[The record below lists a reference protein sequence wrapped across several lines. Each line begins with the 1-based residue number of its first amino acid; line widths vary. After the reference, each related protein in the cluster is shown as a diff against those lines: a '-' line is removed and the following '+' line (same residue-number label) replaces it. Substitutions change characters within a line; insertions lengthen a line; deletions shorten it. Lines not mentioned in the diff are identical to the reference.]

1 MKTQKIILS
10 IVFIL
15 SILYGVNLDSA
26 QAHNIKQKDFYDSYL
41 TLLNSYAIKAINK
54 PYDLFNAKVI
64 SVKRVNKGRTLEEKK
79 ANEGIFDFIVK
90 VQYRTYTG
98 AHNPP
103 ESLETL
109 TFRIDPGKIKVIKRE
124 SKPI

>member
-15 SILYGVNLDSA
+15 SILYSVNLDSA
-26 QAHNIKQKDFYDSYL
+26 QAQNIKQKDFYDSYL
-41 TLLNSYAIKAINK
+41 TLLNPYAIKAINK
-54 PYDLFNAKVI
+54 PYDLFNAKFI
-64 SVKRVNKGRTLEEKK
+64 SVKRVNKGRMPEERK